1 MAPILQSPND
11 NLAPIL
17 QSPNAILAPILQ
29 SPNVILALIL
39 QSPNAILATISK
51 SPILL
56 WQLFTKILQKLK
68 NPSAIL
74 GNTLSKAQILVWQN
88 STNTKSPST
97 ILGNILSEAQIVVW
111 HLFYKAQIL
120 IWHYFYKAQNAI
132 LAPTFTK
139 PKYNFGKNYY
149 IMLKGPIISLAKLF
163 KYQKPKYYPWQYFI
177 KSPNTSL
184 TKFYIM
190 LKAQS

>member
-1 MAPILQSPND
+1 MLVLQN
-11 NLAPIL
+11 
-17 QSPNAILAPILQ
+17 
-29 SPNVILALIL
+29 
-39 QSPNAILATISK
+39 
-51 SPILL
+51 
-56 WQLFTKILQKLK
+56 FTKTQIS
-68 NPSAIL
+68 PSSIL
-74 GNTLSKAQILVWQN
+74 GNILSEVQILVWQN

-149 IMLKGPIISLAKLF
+149 IMLKGPIISLAKF
-163 KYQKPKYYPWQYFI
+163 YKYQKPKYYPWQYFI